1 MTKKDVKHTAKKVV
15 ATAGKVG
22 KVALGSA
29 LILTHLAM
37 SAVGALVCAI
47 TKE

>member
-1 MTKKDVKHTAKKVV
+1 MTKKDVKHTIKKVV

-29 LILTHLAM
+29 LILTHIAL
-37 SAVGALVCAI
+37 SAIDALVCAI
-47 TKE
+47 MKE